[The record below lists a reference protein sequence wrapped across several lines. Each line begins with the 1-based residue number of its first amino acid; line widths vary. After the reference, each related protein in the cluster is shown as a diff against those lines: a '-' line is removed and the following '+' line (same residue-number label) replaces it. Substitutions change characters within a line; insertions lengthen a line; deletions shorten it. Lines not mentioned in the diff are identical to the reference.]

1 MKGGKVGISW
11 RSRGSAQPGL
21 QTRRFQL
28 VLIIAAERQHP
39 VIQRDRYVADRGH
52 QRKTEP
58 SQTLDQ
64 RTLTFIV
71 TKMVELSRPG
81 DLSSASAFTTSRRSS
96 VRSNQAALHDIA
108 PLRGD

>member
-21 QTRRFQL
+21 QRGDFSWYHSSSLRNGSTR
-28 VLIIAAERQHP
+28 P
-39 VIQRDRYVADRGH
+39 SSDRYVADRGH

-64 RTLTFIV
+64 HTRKFIV
-71 TKMVELSRPG
+71 SRHCQ
-81 DLSSASAFTTSRRSS
+81 TRRAG
-96 VRSNQAALHDIA
+96 NFDALDA
-108 PLRGD
+108 LPV